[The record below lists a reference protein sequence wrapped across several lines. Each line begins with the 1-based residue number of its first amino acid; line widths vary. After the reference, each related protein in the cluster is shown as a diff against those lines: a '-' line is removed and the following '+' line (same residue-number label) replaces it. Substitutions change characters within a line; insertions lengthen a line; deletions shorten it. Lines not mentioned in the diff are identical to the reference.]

1 MLQEW
6 LTKGVFLYLMAG
18 VCGAGVVL
26 KVLLSTYYNRQ
37 LYWTQRMA
45 TTRKKWLIRMQE
57 DYEECMDEDGQVNNV
72 DVFVDKYIEG
82 KKFMGILLSTWNKIG
97 GQAWILCAGL
107 LAVSAV
113 SSVFYQVEREAVL
126 FTFFIGTWTVIAA
139 VVVDNIAN
147 LAEKKKQ
154 MKRNLVDY
162 FENRIGVQEEEL
174 FAKEE
179 ENKAYEQAMPDTA
192 FCKEE
197 QDSAKGEETAQKDIA
212 FRRPEPSVKEGSYAA
227 SSAVKQEAGVE
238 NIAQSSAA
246 FSAVSASKEEESGAA
261 AQFGAA
267 REEENSNSDEYAG
280 TIHIR
285 HLSKMDRTSQQ
296 NAALKE
302 GAQNNTDRK
311 QAGKAEPPKFY
322 VINGAEKKAA
332 QDEEIS
338 DEDAVRLDTA
348 EKKARRE
355 SKKDMI
361 ARQKR
366 EHIKYELKREI
377 TQDAKRSPAGQKE
390 GEPLAES
397 FENAAEPKE
406 ASQNVRRVPSR
417 EAIEQLAAAIE
428 LLKKE
433 NILEETAP
441 LLAAQIG
448 KDQEN
453 GALIEEVLK
462 EFLI

>member
-18 VCGAGVVL
+18 VCSVGVVL
-26 KVLLSTYYNRQ
+26 KVMLSTYYNRQ

-45 TTRKKWLIRMQE
+45 TAGKKWLIRMRE
-57 DYEECMDEDGQVNNV
+57 DYEECMDEDGRVNNV
-72 DVFVDKYIEG
+72 NIFVDKYIEG

-126 FTFFIGTWTVIAA
+126 FTFFIGTWTVIMA

-154 MKRNLVDY
+154 IKRNLVDY
-162 FENRIGVQEEEL
+162 FENRIKVQEEE
-174 FAKEE
+174 FWEE
-179 ENKAYEQAMPDTA
+179 ESRAYEADAPDTA
-192 FCKEE
+192 LGREEKE
-197 QDSAKGEETAQKDIA
+197 DVEEEESAQKDTA
-212 FRRPEPSVKEGSYAA
+212 FRRPESPVKEGDYVASNAA
-227 SSAVKQEAGVE
+227 QYTAKEST
-238 NIAQSSAA
+238 AQSGAA
-246 FSAVSASKEEESGAA
+246 FSAVQQSVAQQSATKESATAQHEVMQEEG
-261 AQFGAA
+261 
-267 REEENSNSDEYAG
+267 NPDEYAG
-280 TIHIR
+280 AIHIR
-285 HLSKMDRTSQQ
+285 RLSKM
-296 NAALKE
+296 E
-302 GAQNNTDRK
+302 GASSNNTALADEEVQNNMGGRQT
-311 QAGKAEPPKFY
+311 GKTESPKFY

-332 QDEEIS
+332 QEEEFFS
-338 DEDAVRLDTA
+338 AD
-348 EKKARRE
+348 KKRRE

-377 TQDAKRSPAGQKE
+377 TQDTKRNLTDQKE
-390 GEPLAES
+390 GEPLAELS
-397 FENAAEPKE
+397 EKAQESRETAKHPKK
-406 ASQNVRRVPSR
+406 APSK
-417 EAIEQLAAAIE
+417 EAIEQLAAALE

-453 GALIEEVLK
+453 GALIEEVLR

>member
-18 VCGAGVVL
+18 VCSVGVVL
-26 KVLLSTYYNRQ
+26 KVMLSTYYNRQ

-45 TTRKKWLIRMQE
+45 TAGKKWLIRMRE
-57 DYEECMDEDGQVNNV
+57 DYEECMDEDGRVNNV
-72 DVFVDKYIEG
+72 NIFVDKYIEG

-126 FTFFIGTWTVIAA
+126 FTFFIGTWTVIMA

-154 MKRNLVDY
+154 IKRNLVDY
-162 FENRIGVQEEEL
+162 FENRIKVQEEE
-174 FAKEE
+174 FWEE
-179 ENKAYEQAMPDTA
+179 ESRAYELDTQDA
-192 FCKEE
+192 VFSKDEKE
-197 QDSAKGEETAQKDIA
+197 SVEEEESAQKDTA
-212 FRRPEPSVKEGSYAA
+212 FRRPESLVKEGDYVA
-227 SSAVKQEAGVE
+227 SNAVQQSVAQQSAT
-238 NIAQSSAA
+238 
-246 FSAVSASKEEESGAA
+246 KESAA
-261 AQFGAA
+261 AQLGAVQ
-267 REEENSNSDEYAG
+267 EEENPGEYAG
-280 TIHIR
+280 AIHIR
-285 HLSKMDRTSQQ
+285 RLSKMEGASPSD
-296 NAALKE
+296 AALADE
-302 GAQNNTDRK
+302 EVQGNVGRK
-311 QAGKAEPPKFY
+311 QTGKTESPKFY

-332 QDEEIS
+332 QEEELS
-338 DEDAVRLDTA
+338 TA
-348 EKKARRE
+348 DKKRRE
-355 SKKDMI
+355 SKRDMI

-377 TQDAKRSPAGQKE
+377 TQDTKRNPTDQKE
-390 GEPLAES
+390 GEPLAEL
-397 FENAAEPKE
+397 FEKAQEPKE
-406 ASQNVRRVPSR
+406 AAKHPKKAPSK
-417 EAIEQLAAAIE
+417 EAIEQLAAALE
-428 LLKKE
+428 LLKRE

-453 GALIEEVLK
+453 GALIEEVLR

>member
-147 LAEKKKQ
+147 LTEKKKQ

-162 FENRIGVQEEEL
+162 FENRIGVQEEL
-174 FAKEE
+174 FLDE
-179 ENKAYEQAMPDTA
+179 ENKVYELDTPDTA

-212 FRRPEPSVKEGSYAA
+212 FRRPEPSVKEGSYTA

-238 NIAQSSAA
+238 NIAQSNAA

-267 REEENSNSDEYAG
+267 REEENSNLDEYAG

-311 QAGKAEPPKFY
+311 QTGKAEPPKFY

-338 DEDAVRLDTA
+338 DEDAVCLDTA

-390 GEPLAES
+390 EEPLAES
-397 FENAAEPKE
+397 LENTAEPKE
-406 ASQNVRRVPSR
+406 ASQNVRRAPSR